1 MHTWP
6 GASWYCYCNTSVEK
20 IFMLV
25 FWQIQISIL
34 TWYWYHTTQ
43 QNRRT
48 RVEVSQSSSD
58 EQARSQLWQ
67 KGPIPNFCVK
77 ATFESATK
85 LFWAAR
91 QQRTCFGLKGHF
103 HPYISNISKWFC
115 FKLESKICKL
125 LLDRHHIAGHWNCVS
140 WSVRNKVRSDK
151 FGSSRST
158 QSTES
163 KT

>member
-25 FWQIQISIL
+25 FWQIQISIS
-34 TWYWYHTTQ
+34 TWYWHHSTQ

-125 LLDRHHIAGHWNCVS
+125 LFHITLLDIKMIVS
-140 WSVRNKVRSDK
+140 PEVCEIKSDQIYLEAA
-151 FGSSRST
+151 RPET
-158 QSTES
+158 L
-163 KT
+163 